1 MAFRF
6 HGHGLAS
13 EHGSE
18 SFSVHPYGS
27 PLQSGPVASSTNPA
41 PTMPIGHWKRQLRE
55 SGVATC
61 VHPQC
66 QINFL
71 SLAGIVAHSKTCSGY
86 APAGDFVPCNVCGL
100 RFKQYK
106 SMQSHRDR
114 NHYQVVGVAPPAP
127 PGNLLLKEVS
137 QYSAFGPNTT
147 VYVAETEPTK
157 PVVERRR
164 PNVLQ
169 SYSRGPR
176 TQGTHAQGGH
186 ATPKI
191 EDHTNVSYLPPDIAQ
206 EVLAP
211 TYSETVDETQ
221 KAAIASRLIAES
233 HLISNPRPAGR
244 PVTYYTPRKPASTV
258 NRFADPFDMN
268 PTHGTP
274 QYELNPPKVEP
285 SAHPG
290 YQTVTLERQDTPR
303 RQTQLK
309 PIYIDSSPGDGRYYE
324 VSSSNS
330 GSTNGK
336 QYRYIDV
343 GSNESGGRR
352 IIFANSNLTITQQQP
367 QPPPTPVS
375 LASSAGSEVSS
386 YSTTPSPAILSESGQ
401 SLERESMTRPTE
413 VPVHSSSAQPLFQHE
428 GSPIVPTSSLN
439 EITRPVKM
447 SPKGSSEDP
456 SPICAV
462 AKSDPSQ
469 PQASSLSEMDLRE
482 RELAD
487 EEAKLAEY
495 ERIVLES
502 EEKAK
507 EARRKRLEERE
518 AQLKKRKEALHKRH
532 LQAVASIEPSSPKVE
547 VDVGAALVPFSEAE
561 VSLLSNT
568 KNEPPSSS
576 SQEEI
581 SPPNTSVVS
590 SGQSDCK
597 VSNEISYQNTPQ
609 SHQEWSVSCDFVK
622 EQAVVPVETQ
632 EEEVQVEPFDTSI
645 KAADKSSNVKT
656 STVSKWSSDQ
666 FQFAK
671 GVILP
676 REISDESPTEEK
688 AVPLSIPRS
697 IPVELITTHKGSD
710 GSIQTF
716 SEMTEIIPEGIALD
730 PGAKVLHISTDGFTE
745 TVVLHSLERDEERHS
760 TPKKET
766 KIEEVEPPHLQEPEV
781 SSGSKG
787 NEPNKPEH
795 AIEPE
800 VAPEEMEPEIE
811 QEVELEVEPEVI
823 QVVEPEVV
831 QVDEAEVEP
840 EVVQETDLEDE
851 PIVEPEVEQAAEL
864 EVEPEIDQEIE
875 PEVEQEIE
883 PNFVKE
889 VEAEVEVE
897 LEQESKESE
906 PNTIVQNNEAIEN
919 TDCDGLMAFCDMKEN
934 DNEELSVEMDNQINE
949 DQQRETPIEPQ
960 QGLDDSGKETINQN
974 PTESKPL
981 DEEETVER
989 EQDLQEDDQPLE
1001 RKRRR
1006 RTTTKTPVRSTKIQ
1020 RKPRTRKSLE
1030 ANAKP
1035 EIVVQTPRSR
1045 RAQKRPNAEKV
1056 ETVAPKVKRKS
1067 PQKPTKIEPQKC
1079 VGRSKKKQ
1087 FQCGKCEHI
1096 FWANRQYEIHTA
1108 VEHSG
1113 LARLIGENQEFT
1125 TKERDQALRNAFKLI
1140 SKVKCHQEQ
1149 CDRVFTS
1156 YAGLQYH
1163 LRTCQKSPDE
1173 IESMKVKCSL
1183 CEYRGLPINMRQHE
1197 LRHQTYLKT
1206 SPNKEDPD
1214 NPSQQAENRSEET
1227 NDTSLTQSGRKRRRA
1242 ATKASAKV
1250 NEAMKILKT
1259 KEEGDVSDIGD
1270 KDGDDDQDEVFNVA
1284 KAVDI
1289 KAHYKINKKEKKFS
1303 CQHCQ
1308 NIFNTR
1314 SKIESH
1320 LMSNHSEEMDDGDAD
1335 EDEGF
1340 PEEEISDGDFSL
1352 GDETEEVSGRQRKS
1366 LKYSGRPRNRLEKS
1380 SVLSSTTDL
1389 IPFESKFRQANFDKN
1404 PFSDFH
1410 STRSD
1415 WTVFNQDQAQ
1425 DWLPESIES
1434 LPFNSRHCS
1443 ETTDNPTKTS
1453 LKLFQSTEA
1462 KSDDVVTF
1470 FVGGPIRASA
1480 WLPMSDAKSEW
1491 AYLAVS
1497 AVKSM
1502 SDGQTFVTSAQTG
1515 KGLIQIWRVHVQS
1528 LASEMV
1534 MGLSH
1539 DLGTIWDLE
1548 WVPSGNQIQ
1557 SEDPCHLERLGVLAC
1572 ASSEGTIRVFS
1583 ICLFSEL
1590 ENPVPGSPL
1599 ICQTESKRTLRLCH
1613 NPDPDDPSKSAC
1625 VTLSWFRGQNHRV
1638 LAGGFCDGRY
1648 ALWDLF
1654 QPDGSLQRQG
1664 QDIYPYLHQTAHTA
1678 GITALDLSDSPSFFD
1693 PDFPRE
1699 LVTGSYDRGVAV
1711 WDLDHPSLPIQFLRK
1726 GLVMGLD
1733 WLRHHAGEVM
1743 VSFDDVFLQSHTQSV
1758 VFDFA
1763 SPNVKAH
1770 PVMAHNSA
1778 VWSQS
1783 TSPWLNVM
1791 ATATT
1796 AGEVILFLAP
1806 PLTRALENDKDTNR
1820 RRIYLYTTEVFER
1833 PSKPV
1838 EVQSNDDFGDVK
1850 EDSLE
1855 FVDVATR
1862 DIRAL
1867 SVEIQ
1872 KKTRYFETMPMEDI
1886 TRYPIRSVNQIRL
1899 NPNPQTL
1906 GLVFSGTQAGFGRVH
1921 LVESLLNADI
1931 RSQLKKHRVS

>member
-1 MAFRF
+1 MTMAFRF

-745 TVVLHSLERDEERHS
+745 TVVLHSLERDEE
-760 TPKKET
+760 
-766 KIEEVEPPHLQEPEV
+766 Q
-781 SSGSKG
+781 
-787 NEPNKPEH
+787 
-795 AIEPE
+795 
-800 VAPEEMEPEIE
+800 
-811 QEVELEVEPEVI
+811 
-823 QVVEPEVV
+823 
-831 QVDEAEVEP
+831 
-840 EVVQETDLEDE
+840 
-851 PIVEPEVEQAAEL
+851 
-864 EVEPEIDQEIE
+864 
-875 PEVEQEIE
+875 
-883 PNFVKE
+883 
-889 VEAEVEVE
+889 
-897 LEQESKESE
+897 
-906 PNTIVQNNEAIEN
+906 
-919 TDCDGLMAFCDMKEN
+919 
-934 DNEELSVEMDNQINE
+934 LSVEMDNQINE

>member
-745 TVVLHSLERDEERHS
+745 TVVLHSLERDEE
-760 TPKKET
+760 
-766 KIEEVEPPHLQEPEV
+766 Q
-781 SSGSKG
+781 
-787 NEPNKPEH
+787 
-795 AIEPE
+795 
-800 VAPEEMEPEIE
+800 
-811 QEVELEVEPEVI
+811 
-823 QVVEPEVV
+823 
-831 QVDEAEVEP
+831 
-840 EVVQETDLEDE
+840 
-851 PIVEPEVEQAAEL
+851 
-864 EVEPEIDQEIE
+864 
-875 PEVEQEIE
+875 
-883 PNFVKE
+883 
-889 VEAEVEVE
+889 
-897 LEQESKESE
+897 
-906 PNTIVQNNEAIEN
+906 
-919 TDCDGLMAFCDMKEN
+919 N